1 MLQGLPPAIAMQPW
15 DQEPVRPTEG
25 SGLPPPPHMRPP
37 EHELR
42 DRAKAAKLRHKA
54 AKARLKA
61 HNLEG
66 KSKRLEEKANLWEQ
80 KADQLDGVVRAA
92 PQLPLDE

>member
-1 MLQGLPPAIAMQPW
+1 MQPW
-15 DQEPVRPTEG
+15 DRELAGPSEA
-25 SGLPPPPHMRPP
+25 SELPPPPVRSP
-37 EHELR
+37 EHELH

-66 KSKRLEEKANLWEQ
+66 KAKRLEEKANLWEQ
-80 KADQLDGVVRAA
+80 KADQLDGVVRA
-92 PQLPLDE
+92 PLQLPLDE